1 MRERIAGQVLAVLT
15 LAALLAGCQHTP
27 HPQAGPAASP
37 GVNSLGMAFVR
48 VPAGSF
54 WMGGVPP
61 VEALEKTF
69 PLLERQRLT
78 DLADESPAHQVHITR
93 DFYLGQ
99 HEVAVAQFQR
109 FLEASGYHPES
120 EADGTGGYGYNPAYD
135 PATTR
140 RGDAFEGRDPRYS
153 WRNPG
158 FAQGPDHPVVNVT
171 WNDAQALA
179 RWLSRTEGHRYRLP
193 TEAEWEYACR
203 AGSRSLYPH
212 GDNPQQLVAAGN
224 TFDQAAAPLW
234 PRWRQHALVGNDGYA
249 FTAPVGRFAPNAF
262 GLYDMLGNAW
272 EWTGDWHGDTY
283 YAESPR
289 DDPTARRKAA
299 CACAG
304 AARGT
309 PGRSM
314 RAADTATGTVRRPAT
329 RWWACGWCERSAP
342 RGERCHPSIGAGAS
356 FFERKFGPR
365 SRRASGARHRNQKGF
380 ASIFIAA
387 NPLNTGGEGGIRTR
401 SLTLSRNT
409 QKHPYKSD
417 T

>member
-37 GVNSLGMAFVR
+37 WVNSLGMAFVR
-48 VPAGSF
+48 VPAGNF

-120 EADGTGGYGYNPAYD
+120 EADGTGGYGFNPAYD

-171 WNDAQALA
+171 WNDAQAMA
-179 RWLSRTEGHRYRLP
+179 QWLSRTEGHRYRLP

-212 GDNPQQLVAAGN
+212 GDNPQELVSTGN
-224 TFDQAAAPLW
+224 TFDQAAAPQW
-234 PRWRQHALVGNDGYA
+234 PRWRQQALAGNDGYA

-272 EWTGDWHGDTY
+272 EWTGDWHGDTDS
-283 YAESPR
+283 AESPR
-289 DDPTARRKAA
+289 NDP
-299 CACAG
+299 
-304 AARGT
+304 
-309 PGRSM
+309 PGPAEGSVR
-314 RAADTATGTVRRPAT
+314 VRRGGSWHTWALYARCGYRNWNSPQT
-329 RWWACGWCERSAP
+329 RYTLVGMRLVRE
-342 RGERCHPSIGAGAS
+342 
-356 FFERKFGPR
+356 
-365 SRRASGARHRNQKGF
+365 
-380 ASIFIAA
+380 IAA
-387 NPLNTGGEGGIRTR
+387 EPSAR
-401 SLTLSRNT
+401 
-409 QKHPYKSD
+409 
-417 T
+417 